1 MVVVVVVVVIV
12 VVVEVVVLVVD
23 AVVVGTVVVGLP
35 MVVVNSSSSSG
46 VNGVVLKSSAVL
58 NLALSTRLAKVT
70 PLDNWG
76 CWEGKLSVV
85 STGLVVVSSKSL
97 KKVNPDI
104 FRG

>member
-1 MVVVVVVVVIV
+1 MVVVVVVVIV
-12 VVVEVVVLVVD
+12 VVVVVVVLVVD
-23 AVVVGTVVVGLP
+23 AVVVIGTVVVGLT